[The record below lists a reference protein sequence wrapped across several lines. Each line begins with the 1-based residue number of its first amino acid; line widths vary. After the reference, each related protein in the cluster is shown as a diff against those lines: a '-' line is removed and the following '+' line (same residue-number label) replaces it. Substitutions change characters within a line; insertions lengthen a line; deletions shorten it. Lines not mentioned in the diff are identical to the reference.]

1 MDQPAVDDDL
11 KHPAARCA
19 QLDPGRQFLFQ
30 FRRQTGGLLA

>member
-11 KHPAARCA
+11 KHPAARCD
-19 QLDPGRQFLFQ
+19 QLDLNRQFLLQ